1 MSAPRPFRF
10 GVGPAG
16 LLGAAADGWSETVRE
31 YERLGYATVCL
42 GDHLSMMGPLP
53 ALAAAGAASERIGLG
68 LMVAGND
75 YRQPL
80 LLAQDAATVQALS
93 GGRLELGIGAGWD
106 QADYRQLGIEMERPG
121 ARIERLAEAVA
132 IVKRYLASGV
142 VGCGADAATSGAANG
157 AGGSRANGGGANGA
171 GGPAE
176 GGEAGG
182 APGEHFSFHGE
193 HYRLEDVAPCPVPLS
208 APPRL
213 MIGGGGP
220 RVLALAARE
229 ADIVGINV
237 PLRGADVRDSIAAG
251 DTAAARVEAAVAGIR
266 AAAGARFDEIE
277 LHVNVLFCAVSD
289 DPEPRLAKAAERLAV
304 PVAELE
310 DSPFVLVGGE
320 AELEA
325 KLRRLRERLGIS
337 YFTVDAAAAEP
348 FAPVVRRLTG
358 T

>member
-1 MSAPRPFRF
+1 MSARPFRF

-16 LLGAAADGWSETVRE
+16 LIGAAADGWVETVRE
-31 YERLGYATVCL
+31 YERLGYSTVCL

-106 QADYRQLGIEMERPG
+106 RADYRQLGIEMERPG
-121 ARIERLAEAVA
+121 LRIERLAEAVT
-132 IVKRYLASGV
+132 IVKRYLAS
-142 VGCGADAATSGAANG
+142 APSGA
-157 AGGSRANGGGANGA
+157 
-171 GGPAE
+171 
-176 GGEAGG
+176 G
-182 APGEHFSFHGE
+182 APGAGEPFSFHGE
-193 HYRLEDVAPCPVPLS
+193 HYRLDEVAPCPVPLS

-229 ADIVGINV
+229 ADVVGINV
-237 PLRGADVRDSIAAG
+237 PLRSADVRDSIAAG
-251 DTAAARVEAAVAGIR
+251 GTAATRVEAAVAGIR
-266 AAAGARFDEIE
+266 EAAGARFERIE
-277 LHVNVLFCAVSD
+277 LHVNVLFCDVTD
-289 DPEPRLAKAAERLAV
+289 DPEPRLASASRLLAV

-310 DSPFVLVGGE
+310 DSPFVLVGGA

-337 YFTVDAAAAEP
+337 YFTVDAAAAESL
-348 FAPVVRRLTG
+348 APIVQRLTG

>member
-1 MSAPRPFRF
+1 MSPRPFRF

-16 LLGAAADGWSETVRE
+16 LLGAAAAGWRETVTGL
-31 YERLGYATVCL
+31 ERRGYATVCL

-53 ALAAAGAASERIGLG
+53 ALAAAGMASERIGLG

-75 YRQPL
+75 YRSPL

-93 GGRLELGIGAGWD
+93 GGRLELGLGAGWD
-106 QADYRQLGIEMERPG
+106 RADYRQLGLELERPG
-121 ARIERLAEAVA
+121 LRISRLAEAVA

-142 VGCGADAATSGAANG
+142 VGGPDA
-157 AGGSRANGGGANGA
+157 
-171 GGPAE
+171 
-176 GGEAGG
+176 GE
-182 APGEHFSFHGE
+182 PFSFAGE
-193 HYRLEDVAPCPVPLS
+193 HYRLEGVAPCPVPLP

-229 ADIVGINV
+229 ADVVGINV
-237 PLRGADVRDSIAAG
+237 PLRGADVRDSVAAG

-266 AAAGARFDEIE
+266 AAAGARFEQLE
-277 LHVNVLFCAVSD
+277 LHVNVLYCEVTD

-304 PVAELE
+304 PVAELA
-310 DSPFVLVGGE
+310 DSPFVLIGTA

-337 YFTVDAAAAEP
+337 YFTVDAAATEP
-348 FAPVVRRLTG
+348 FAPIVRRLTG